1 MNRLIK
7 PSALFALLLLIS
19 SCSKKQTN
27 TVPTYIHVDS
37 FVMPGS
43 PLGTASIKTVW
54 AYYNDQ
60 PLGVFDLPATIP
72 VLATGKGKL
81 TLKPGIPVDGFNN
94 FMTAYPFL
102 ASDTSTITASPGNTL
117 AHTPETHYF
126 SSCNMLKIATF
137 DTTTTK
143 EFYVAGGTT
152 GITIN
157 HTNQTG
163 EINLTQTDTLSEDS
177 SAISFTLPLG
187 KDAYIELDYR
197 SDIPLYIGLRAD
209 LAGVLSMHYY
219 LAGVN
224 PSDHWQ
230 RFYIA
235 LKDFEAQYQATSYN
249 LFIKSSLLSGHQT
262 GKVELDN
269 IRLVYFY

>member
-1 MNRLIK
+1 MGN
-7 PSALFALLLLIS
+7 
-19 SCSKKQTN
+19 
-27 TVPTYIHVDS
+27 
-37 FVMPGS
+37 
-43 PLGTASIKTVW
+43 
-54 AYYNDQ
+54 YNDQ
-60 PLGVFDLPATIP
+60 PLGVFDLPATMP
-72 VLATGKGKL
+72 VLATGNGKL
-81 TLKPGIPVDGFNN
+81 TLKPGIAVDGFNN

-102 ASDTSTITASPGNTL
+102 ASDTFTITAAPDSTISY
-117 AHTPETHYF
+117 TPLTGYYTA
-126 SSCNMLKIATF
+126 CQVQKIATF

-143 EFYVAGGTT
+143 EFYLAGGTT

-157 HTNQTG
+157 HATQTG
-163 EINLTQTDTLSEDS
+163 EINLTQADTLSEDS
-177 SAISFTLPLG
+177 SAISFALPLG

-219 LAGVN
+219 LAGIN

-249 LFIKSSLLSGHQT
+249 LFIKATLPSGRQT

-269 IRLVYFY
+269 IRLVYFP